1 MCTIKKSILLF
12 ISLGLPGLVHSMCPT
27 MDGTYQIEGA
37 PYQFFI
43 QHAEN
48 KSSGYTI
55 KFEKENNQFVEIQS
69 MNVDAKQREKEHI
82 PECALLIPQFGMLMK
97 VKKGDE
103 INVLS
108 QFQNYMNKKVL
119 TSDYA
124 LMVFS
129 GFSSNAISVNKISD
143 QVLMDKHL
151 TLQPEEDVD
160 PKETHYKR
168 ELALATK
175 EAKNNN
181 PAAQLFLAKSS
192 SLVKDGFHSNG
203 TGFWY
208 ARNSDAKVRQYWLD
222 KSLNNGYGP
231 AYCYQAATQEKGI
244 FKFSKE
250 QRIDLY
256 KKALKKGNAP
266 LSGVYLADL
275 TTASDKKVGYLVE
288 AANQGSFVAIWRL
301 AALSAEEKSRLPD
314 NIKEMIKKP
323 PMSRLKTEISGVFNT
338 YESNASSYFN
348 VTGKDWSKDVYL
360 FPLEDSIEKNQL
372 YGITGVDLDYNQ
384 SRTDCIER
392 ELVSLSDYPQ

>member
-1 MCTIKKSILLF
+1 MRKSKKSIFLF
-12 ISLGLPGLVHSMCPT
+12 ISLGLPGLVHAMCPT

-43 QHAEN
+43 QSAEN
-48 KSSGYTI
+48 KNAGYTI
-55 KFEKENNQFVEIQS
+55 KFEKENNQFVEIHS

-82 PECALLIPQFGMLMK
+82 PECALIIPQIGMLMK

-108 QFQNYMNKKVL
+108 QSQNYTNKKTL

-124 LMVFS
+124 LMIFS
-129 GFSSNAISVNKISD
+129 GFYSNAINVNKISD
-143 QVLMDKHL
+143 KILMDKHL
-151 TLQPEEDVD
+151 ILQPEEDID

-181 PAAQLFLAKSS
+181 PMAQFFLAKSS
-192 SLVKDGFHSNG
+192 SLVKDGFDSNAA
-203 TGFWY
+203 GFWY
-208 ARNSDAKVRQYWLD
+208 ARNSDVKVRQYWLD

-231 AYCYQAATQEKGI
+231 AYCYQAATQEKGS
-244 FKFSKE
+244 FKFSKD

-256 KKALKKGNAP
+256 KKSLKKGNAP

-275 TTASDKKVGYLVE
+275 TMASDKKVGYLVK

-323 PMSRLKTEISGVFNT
+323 PMSRLKTEIPDVYNT
-338 YESNASSYFN
+338 YEKSVSSYFN
-348 VTGKDWSKDVYL
+348 ATGKDWDKDVYL
-360 FPLEDSIEKNQL
+360 FPLEGLIKKIN
-372 YGITGVDLDYNQ
+372 YTV
-384 SRTDCIER
+384 
-392 ELVSLSDYPQ
+392 